1 MTESFPR
8 QQARTQRFTL
18 GAPRSF
24 QISRDG
30 SRVAF
35 LRSQSGTDPVTCL
48 WVLDIGTGQE
58 RLVADPATLDAIE
71 GDLPVQEKARR
82 ERTREQAGGIVAFA
96 TDTDMTMAAFALAG
110 QVYVADLANQASTGH
125 ASTGH
130 ASTGHASPGLASP
143 GHASP
148 GPQQVGALSP
158 ALDPRPDPTGKR
170 VAYVCQGA
178 LRVVERDTGR
188 DTMVAGAGSEPGVTF
203 GLAEFIASEEMGRM
217 RGYWWA
223 PDGSALLVARVD
235 EAPVNRWYL
244 ADPAN
249 PQRPA
254 TEHAYPAAG
263 TPNADVSLLLV
274 RLGGDQ
280 VPAVQVPA
288 VQVPVN
294 WNRAAFPYLVTA
306 HWQEPGPLIVVQSRD
321 QRRMRILSAD
331 PASGETTV
339 LREDS
344 DERWLDIVPGVP
356 ARTDAGRIVWTTEDG
371 GARRLLV
378 ATPDELRDSSAAAV
392 TPPTL
397 QVRQIVAVDGDFVLF
412 TASQEP
418 MDIGLWLYGPPG
430 LAQVTPREGVFGG
443 QRAGGTTLITTQT
456 LAEDGVTA
464 VVLRDDPDS
473 GTATEVAR
481 IRSLAERPNLP
492 NPQPLLGHAG
502 QRAIRAAL
510 LLPSWHE
517 PGSRKLPVLL
527 DPYGGP
533 HAQRV
538 LAARAA
544 FLTSQWLA
552 EQGFAVLVADGRGTP
567 GRGPEWEREVWRD
580 LAGPVLEDQIEALD
594 AANERCGD
602 LDLGRVAIRGWSFG
616 GYLAALAVLRRPD
629 VFHAAIAGAPVTDWR
644 LYDTH
649 YTERYLGDPA
659 ETAEVY
665 EANSLLGDAPRLKR
679 PLFLIHGLA
688 DDNVV
693 AAHTL
698 RLSSALLAA
707 GRPHVVL
714 PLSGVTHMTPQ
725 EEVAENLL
733 LLQVDFLRRALGIN
747 EDGV

>member
-48 WVLDIGTGQE
+48 WVLDVGTGQE
-58 RLVADPATLDAIE
+58 RLVADPATLDTID
-71 GDLPVQEKARR
+71 GDIPAQEKARR

-96 TDTDMTMAAFALAG
+96 TDADMTIAAFALAG

-125 ASTGH
+125 AG
-130 ASTGHASPGLASP
+130 
-143 GHASP
+143 P
-148 GPQQVGALSP
+148 GPQQVGARSA

-178 LRVVERDTGR
+178 LRVVERDTGE
-188 DTMVAGAGSEPGVTF
+188 DTIVAGAGSGPGITF
-203 GLAEFIASEEMGRM
+203 GLAEFIAAEEMGRM

-223 PDGSALLVARVD
+223 PDGSALLVSRVD

-254 TEHAYPAAG
+254 TELAYPAAG
-263 TPNADVSLLLV
+263 TPNAEVSLLLV
-274 RLGGDQ
+274 RLGSDQ
-280 VPAVQVPA
+280 APS
-288 VQVPVN
+288 VQVPVD
-294 WNRAAFPYLVTA
+294 WDRAAFPYLVTA
-306 HWQEPGPLIVVQSRD
+306 HWQKPGPLIVVQSRD

-331 PASGETTV
+331 PVSGNTAV

-344 DERWLDIVPGVP
+344 DERWLDVVPGVP
-356 ARTDAGRIVWTTEDG
+356 ARTDAGRIVWTTDDG

-378 ATPDELRDSSAAAV
+378 ATPDELRDSSAVAV

-412 TASQEP
+412 TASEEP

-430 LAQVTPREGVFGG
+430 LAQVTPREGIFGG
-443 QRAGGTTLITTQT
+443 QRAGGTTLITMQT
-456 LAEDGVTA
+456 LAEYGVTA

-473 GTATEVAR
+473 GTAPEVAR

-492 NPQPLLGHAG
+492 DPQPLLGHAG
-502 QRAIRAAL
+502 QRGIRAAL

-567 GRGPEWEREVWRD
+567 GRGPEWEREVWHD
-580 LAGPVLEDQIEALD
+580 LAGPALEDQIEALE

-602 LDLGRVAIRGWSFG
+602 LDMGRVAIRGWSFG

-665 EANSLLGDAPRLKR
+665 DANSLLSDAPRLKR
-679 PLFLIHGLA
+679 PLLLIHGLA

-733 LLQVDFLRRALGIN
+733 LLQVDFLRRALGIIA
-747 EDGV
+747 DGV

>member
-48 WVLDIGTGQE
+48 WVLDVGTGQE

-71 GDLPVQEKARR
+71 GDLPAQERARR
-82 ERTREQAGGIVAFA
+82 ERAREQAGGIVAFA
-96 TDTDMTMAAFALAG
+96 TDTDMTMAAFALGG

-125 ASTGH
+125 AS
-130 ASTGHASPGLASP
+130 
-143 GHASP
+143 P
-148 GPQQVGALSP
+148 GPQQVGALAP

-178 LRVVERDTGR
+178 LRVVERETAQDTI
-188 DTMVAGAGSEPGVTF
+188 VCGAGSDPGITF
-203 GLAEFIASEEMGRM
+203 GLAEFIAAEEMGRM

-254 TEHAYPAAG
+254 TELAYPAAG

-274 RLGGDQ
+274 QLDGDQ
-280 VPAVQVPA
+280 VPVVQVPA
-288 VQVPVN
+288 VQVPVD
-294 WNRAAFPYLVTA
+294 WDRAAFPYLVTA

-331 PASGETTV
+331 PVSGNTTV

-356 ARTDAGRIVWTTEDG
+356 ARTDAGRIVWTTDDG

-378 ATPDELRDSSAAAV
+378 ATPDELRDSSAGAV

-430 LAQVTPREGVFGG
+430 LAQVTQREGIFGG
-443 QRAGGTTLITTQT
+443 QRAGGTTLITAQT

-492 NPQPLLGHAG
+492 DPQPLLGHAG

-538 LAARAA
+538 LAARGA

-567 GRGPEWEREVWRD
+567 GRGPEWEREVWHD
-580 LAGPVLEDQIEALD
+580 LAGPALEDQIEALD

-602 LDLGRVAIRGWSFG
+602 LDMGRVAIRGWSFG

-629 VFHAAIAGAPVTDWR
+629 VFHAAIAGAPVTDFR

-665 EANSLLGDAPRLKR
+665 DANSLLGDAPRLKR
-679 PLFLIHGLA
+679 PLLLIHGLA